1 LPDRDRLPQLSA
13 ERPFV
18 TDGGLETT
26 LIFHRGLVL
35 PDFAAFVLLQD
46 ATGRQALH
54 DYYLPYLA
62 IAREQGVGIVLDTP
76 TWRANPDWATRLGY
90 SPAELDQAN
99 RQAVALLEDI
109 RAGEPSGGAPIVIS
123 GAIGPQGDGYSP
135 VETMS
140 AQEAERYH
148 AVQIESFR
156 RTAADLVTA
165 FTITYADEA
174 IGIVRAAGAAG
185 MPVVIGF
192 TVETD
197 GRLPDGTR
205 LRDAIEE
212 VDAATDAAAAYFMV
226 NCAHPTH
233 FADVLEE
240 DGPWLERIGA
250 IRANAST
257 RSHAELD
264 EAEDLDEGDPVQL
277 GADHRA
283 LRRRLPRVRVLGG
296 CCGTDH
302 RHVAEVLTAWGA

>member
-1 LPDRDRLPQLSA
+1 MRDRDPLPQLSA

-35 PDFAAFVLLQD
+35 PDFAAFVLLEKE
-46 ATGRQALH
+46 AGREALR

-62 IAREQGVGIVLDTP
+62 IARERGVGIVLDTP

-90 SPAELDQAN
+90 STAELDEAN
-99 RQAVALLEDI
+99 RRAVALVEEI
-109 RAGEPSGGAPIVIS
+109 RSSEPTGGAPIVIS

-135 VETMS
+135 VEILS
-140 AQEAERYH
+140 ARDAERYH
-148 AVQIESFR
+148 AQQIGSFS

-165 FTITYADEA
+165 FTITYSDEA
-174 IGIVRAAGAAG
+174 IGIIRAAQAVG

-197 GRLPDGTR
+197 GRLPDGTP
-205 LRDAIEE
+205 LREAIEE
-212 VDAATDAAAAYFMV
+212 VDAATGAAAAYFMV

-233 FADVLEE
+233 FARVLDE

-277 GADHRA
+277 GADHRE

-302 RHVAEVLTAWGA
+302 RHVAEVLAVWDE

>member
-1 LPDRDRLPQLSA
+1 VRAFSPVRPHRSAGHALPDRDRLPQLFA

-54 DYYLPYLA
+54 DYYLPHLA
-62 IAREQGVGIVLDTP
+62 IAREQGLGLVLDTP
-76 TWRANPDWATRLGY
+76 PGGRTPPGRPASATRSRSWTRRTGRRWPLSTTSTRASPPAARRSS
-90 SPAELDQAN
+90 SPAPS
-99 RQAVALLEDI
+99 AL
-109 RAGEPSGGAPIVIS
+109 RA
-123 GAIGPQGDGYSP
+123 
-135 VETMS
+135 
-140 AQEAERYH
+140 
-148 AVQIESFR
+148 
-156 RTAADLVTA
+156 TA
-165 FTITYADEA
+165 
-174 IGIVRAAGAAG
+174 
-185 MPVVIGF
+185 GF
-192 TVETD
+192 TVEID

-205 LRDAIEE
+205 LRDAIDE
-212 VDAATDAAAAYFMV
+212 VDAATDGAAAYFMV

-233 FADVLEE
+233 FADVLDE

-264 EAEDLDEGDPVQL
+264 EAEDLDDGDPVRL
-277 GADHRA
+277 GADHLA
-283 LRRRLPRVRVLGG
+283 LRPRLPRVRVLGG

-302 RHVAEVLTAWGA
+302 RHVAEVITAWQS